1 MARARGILTT
11 TVALALIG
19 CGGSGDDSLAPGDT
33 SAMLTDSLVPIADE
47 PMLPDTSPPAPPE
60 TVYVDRAA
68 PPPASR
74 PVTRRPAPS
83 PAPAPAPPPAAAPAP
98 APAPAALQLASGT
111 KLNTVTMDTITSR
124 TNKPGDQVRVRVA
137 QDVVNAEGATVIPAG
152 SIVTLAIVEI
162 APAANKGGTG
172 TLTLS
177 ARTVTING
185 TSYPL
190 TARATDYAFEM
201 RGRGV
206 TGREV
211 AKTGAGAVAGAIVGR
226 VIGGKT
232 GTVVGAVGGA
242 AAGAAVAD
250 ATQDRDI
257 VVDAGSAMVLTLRDE
272 FSRPK
277 GE

>member
-1 MARARGILTT
+1 MKVTAVLVL
-11 TVALALIG
+11 VA
-19 CGGSGDDSLAPGDT
+19 CGGGDKGLAPGDT
-33 SAMLTDSLVPIADE
+33 TAMLNDSLVPIADQAL
-47 PMLPDTSPPAPPE
+47 LPDSSPPAPPE
-60 TVYVDRAA
+60 TVYVDHGT

-74 PVTRRPAPS
+74 PAPSRTTPSPAPVPS
-83 PAPAPAPPPAAAPAP
+83 PAPASTPPPAP
-98 APAPAALQLASGT
+98 APAPAVPQLASGT
-111 KLNTVTMDTITSR
+111 KLNTVTLDTISSR
-124 TNKPGDQVRVRVA
+124 TNKAGDQVRVRVA
-137 QDVVNAEGATVIPAG
+137 SDVVDADGVTVIPAG

-162 APAANKGGTG
+162 APAANKGGVG

-185 TSYPL
+185 TSVPI

-211 AKTGAGAVAGAIVGR
+211 AKTGAGAAAGAIIGR
-226 VIGGKT
+226 VIGGKK
-232 GTVVGAVGGA
+232 GTVIGAVGGA

-272 FSRPK
+272 FSRTAP
-277 GE
+277 